1 MKKLYSIVVMMLAAL
16 VGYAQAPQINASRLQ
31 FIGSVPQQPAAKAA
45 LGTAA
50 TPMADADWQSIEGT
64 CTFTDDAFT
73 TFFSNSGLAP
83 RTWNVTIQKH
93 TTLEIYR
100 VADPYKDDPFF
111 AGKHDTNPD
120 RYMYLNATDPEKV
133 FFCDETG
140 VAVPYF
146 GTGIQIGYGD
156 GRLSTAAN
164 IYLSNGMEP
173 TDDMYAKLRYG
184 AFEFPDGCLG
194 VGFAN
199 YNGGQFA
206 QANLNSKMRITLPD
220 AKDYS
225 CGIYSGRY
233 AVRGESLI
241 INLEIGADV
250 ATAKLGTFANEPW
263 ISLNTVAYLME
274 LQGEVVNA
282 GGYKIDV
289 SGVRQRTTATFV
301 LICYNEE
308 GDIVS
313 HAFSEVVVD
322 GVDDDDWVTLD
333 GMGQYTDGIYSS
345 IYNGISPQTY
355 DVQVQE
361 HTAYKGYY
369 RIVNP
374 YTNGNWTAASAAYP
388 SFDNDNTFY
397 LYIDATIPEHV
408 FVEDSPCGVSFGD
421 GEGMISSL
429 AFVYLCYD
437 QQATE
442 YFGNLDSNGLITF
455 PVNTLTFSEKNY
467 DNGSRMPIANVTTKL
482 QLPASWA
489 GIEGVASD
497 SGSSDQPVEYFN
509 LQGIRITNPTPG
521 QLYISRRGNT
531 AKKIIF

>member
-16 VGYAQAPQINASRLQ
+16 VGYAQAPQINASRIQ
-31 FIGSVPQQPAAKAA
+31 FIGSVPQQPAAKTA
-45 LGTAA
+45 LGTTA
-50 TPMADADWQSIEGT
+50 TPMADADWQTIEGT

-93 TTLEIYR
+93 STLEIYR

-111 AGKHDTNPD
+111 AGNHDTNPD

-164 IYLSNGMEP
+164 IYMSNGMEP
-173 TDDMYAKLRYG
+173 TDDMYAKLSYG

-206 QANLNSKMRITLPD
+206 QANLNGKMRITLPD

-233 AVRGESLI
+233 AVRGESLV

-301 LICYNEE
+301 LVCYNEE

-322 GVDDDDWVTLD
+322 GVDDGDWVTLD

-361 HTAYKGYY
+361 HSAYKGYY

-388 SFDNDNTFY
+388 SFDNDNTLY

-437 QQATE
+437 QPATE

-455 PVNTLTFSEKNY
+455 PANTLTFSEKNY
-467 DNGSRMPIANVTTKL
+467 DNGSRMPIANATTKL

-497 SGSSDQPVEYFN
+497 SGNSDQPVEYFN

-521 QLYISRRGNT
+521 QLYISRQGNT